1 MSKVSSKI
9 SNDEKSY
16 INLES
21 QIRELIINDTGND
34 LLIKIQTS
42 NYSNNSKLILID
54 VKKSDYQLDDTIGE
68 ISKVAENFFKKRVI
82 IRVREYFDH
91 S

>member
-42 NYSNNSKLILID
+42 DYSNNSKLILID